1 MHGPIEGFLVKVY
14 NSACKIPRHKAKYRR
29 FGAMVTVPLLQ
40 KLGSC
45 NICYVAALLR
55 RTQTVYK
62 PVQRHSVCCMN
73 QAFAAVER

>member
-14 NSACKIPRHKAKYRR
+14 NSACKSQGTKQNTG

-45 NICYVAALLR
+45 NIRYVAAQVCTLF
-55 RTQTVYK
+55 VCDAV
-62 PVQRHSVCCMN
+62 VQRHSVCCMN